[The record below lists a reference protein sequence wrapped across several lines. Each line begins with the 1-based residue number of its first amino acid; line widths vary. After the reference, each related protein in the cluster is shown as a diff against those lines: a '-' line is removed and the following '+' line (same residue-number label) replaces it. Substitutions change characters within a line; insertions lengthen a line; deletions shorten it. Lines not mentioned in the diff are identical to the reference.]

1 MKIGI
6 LSESEVD
13 EAAYKI
19 LVESVLGHPV
29 DLFKDYQKRGGWS
42 QAKKLI
48 RPIILDLHYSGA
60 DGFVFVGD
68 SDSTPPHIA
77 SHDQLDEVPE
87 DCRLCEIRR
96 LARSLIETLPAR
108 SGQPQLKVAVG
119 IATPAIEA
127 WLLSGFDANCT
138 EAWFREEQA
147 RGRLSRQTRRNL
159 KIRKYGSLEASAGI
173 KLQHT
178 LENAQRIAGDLDGLE
193 GRFQFGFGQ
202 LRKDLAEW

>member
-19 LVESVLGHPV
+19 LVESILGHPV

-77 SHDQLDEVPE
+77 SHYQLDEVPE

-119 IATPAIEA
+119 MATPAIEA
-127 WLLSGFDANCT
+127 WLLSGIDAHCT
-138 EAWFREEQA
+138 ETRFRDDHSN
-147 RGRLSRQTRRNL
+147 GRLTRQTRLDL
-159 KIRKYGSLEASAGI
+159 KIKKYGSLHASSDI
-173 KLQHT
+173 KMRHT
-178 LENAQRIAGDLDGLE
+178 LENANRIAEDLDGLQQ
-193 GRFQFGFGQ
+193 RFQFGFGH
-202 LRKDLAEW
+202 LRNDLAQW

>member
-6 LSESEVD
+6 LSESKVD

-29 DLFKDYQKRGGWS
+29 DLFKDYWKRGGWS
-42 QAKKLI
+42 QAKKLV

-127 WLLSGFDANCT
+127 WLLSGLDANCT

-173 KLQHT
+173 KLQRT

-202 LRKDLAEW
+202 LRKDLAQW

>member
-6 LSESEVD
+6 LSESKVD

-19 LVESVLGHPV
+19 LVESILGHPV

-127 WLLSGFDANCT
+127 WLLSGLDANCT

-147 RGRLSRQTRRNL
+147 RGRLSRQTGRNL

-173 KLQHT
+173 KLQRT
-178 LENAQRIAGDLDGLE
+178 LENAQRIADDLDGLE
-193 GRFQFGFGQ
+193 QRFQFGFGH
-202 LRKDLAEW
+202 LRNDLLQW